1 MRRALSG
8 FIGGLLS
15 IVAAACVQE
24 TLDPLPLQATVEAS
38 RATAAPGDTI
48 NFLVTAQGGNL
59 IGVEMD
65 FGDASG
71 DQFGTSGARTAHVSF
86 RHVYLLQG
94 AYTVHATVTDAFAGP
109 KTATVEIRVQ

>member
-1 MRRALSG
+1 MRRALVG
-8 FIGGLLS
+8 CVFS
-15 IVAAACVQE
+15 IMAAACVQE

-48 NFLVTAQGGNL
+48 NFLVTAQGGSL

-65 FGDASG
+65 FGDATG

-86 RHVYLLQG
+86 RHVYLKPG
-94 AYTVHATVTDAFAGP
+94 GYTVHANVTDAFAGL